1 MESKHTKESESS
13 EENDGHKPEEKDL
26 GFSAR
31 MGFLAGFFHALYWV
45 VTLYIHR
52 KEVLYPDEPSPIEYL
67 PFNRLMYI
75 RLMHYGLQGFC
86 GIIMSFV
93 SFLSRQ
99 ADLA

>member
-1 MESKHTKESESS
+1 
-13 EENDGHKPEEKDL
+13 
-26 GFSAR
+26 

-75 RLMHYGLQGFC
+75 RLIHYGLQGFC

-99 ADLA
+99 ADLAQRLSYKKDDSKEHSSNKMSP

>member
-1 MESKHTKESESS
+1 
-13 EENDGHKPEEKDL
+13 
-26 GFSAR
+26 
-31 MGFLAGFFHALYWV
+31 MGFFAGFFHALYWV

-75 RLMHYGLQGFC
+75 RLIHYGLQGFC

-99 ADLA
+99 ADLAQRLSYKKDDSKEHSENVVSP